1 MMQVSFSGMSVGV
14 GSCAATFVLA
24 PIMAISNRLKA
35 YLMFMVFYFFVV
47 ISFVSL
53 LLSLSL

>member
-1 MMQVSFSGMSVGV
+1 MSVGV

-35 YLMFMVFYFFVV
+35 YLMFMVFNFFCGYILCFTVAFVV
-47 ISFVSL
+47 LVVFA
-53 LLSLSL
+53 